1 MYILAGKSQTTNEV
15 HIKKTTWS
23 AVISTILNI
32 TFEIW
37 RNPSS
42 VLYILQEQCKGFR
55 KLIDSLKYFREDSY
69 FNFVD
74 ILFQIFG
81 SAIMGKI
88 FETKSNLYV
97 KQGTTGRV
105 QFLFFTS
112 FLVVLKKNSF
122 LGGRLSTRL

>member
-1 MYILAGKSQTTNEV
+1 MYILAGKAQTTNEV

-42 VLYILQEQCKGFR
+42 VLCILQEQCKAFR
-55 KLIDSLKYFREDSY
+55 KLIDSLKDFREDSY

-88 FETKSNLYV
+88 FGTKSSLYV
-97 KQGTTGRV
+97 KQGTTGKV

-112 FLVVLKKNSF
+112 FLVVLKKNHF
-122 LGGRLSTRL
+122 GRKIEH

>member
-1 MYILAGKSQTTNEV
+1 M
-15 HIKKTTWS
+15 
-23 AVISTILNI
+23 
-32 TFEIW
+32 
-37 RNPSS
+37 
-42 VLYILQEQCKGFR
+42 
-55 KLIDSLKYFREDSY
+55 DSLKYFREDSY

-74 ILFQIFG
+74 ILFRIFG

-122 LGGRLSTRL
+122 WGEDLALGYNSISF